1 MQAPPWSCAPSRPV
15 RWPGPAPPLRRALS
29 GRSASGTATS
39 GRHAPAANWR
49 PAPTS
54 VHRLRIARS
63 AGRSSFYPGR
73 VERGTRACEL
83 LAPTFPSSS
92 RTDNAAG
99 PPSRQA
105 RTAAT
110 NCSRL
115 RPDPSASR
123 SDSPRV
129 SRGTWPNGAGL
140 RPVCGSSTATTTPC
154 TATCGAARTW
164 SRCRP
169 RTPSAPRGN
178 GLASGPARR
187 TSRTLRPGRTGRQ
200 PVGGAARHAA

>member
-1 MQAPPWSCAPSRPV
+1 MQAPPWSRAPSRPV

-39 GRHAPAANWR
+39 GRPCPSHKLAARADVR
-49 PAPTS
+49 PPVACRPQRRPL
-54 VHRLRIARS
+54 VL
-63 AGRSSFYPGR
+63 YPGR

-115 RPDPSASR
+115 RPDLSASR
-123 SDSPRV
+123 SESPRV

-187 TSRTLRPGRTGRQ
+187 TARTLRPGRTGRQ